1 MLLLTGGLVAL
12 LFVGCASGP
21 AFQDDRFDTSNFQGI
36 EVGLTGY
43 YVSITNRYRETLES
57 DYTKAQA
64 SLNYYK
70 AELDRFDEHIRRCQA
85 FLAKNRNEYWQN
97 LLPKEQVAYDGLK
110 SKYLHWVALINPY
123 LDDHIADAARATT
136 MQQKYRALLL
146 LTAEDLGVQKDR
158 VYSDQKCVFWIESV
172 SLQNTE
178 LILKVRFFSLPKAM
192 AGLSD
197 MHVSYN
203 GASLGSPKSAT
214 SWDFTEKMKNRPDD
228 IGPEENLYT
237 YTFYGENLADS
248 GVVKL
253 RINGY
258 NDFAVEKT
266 IEYKSR
272 ENEVSE
278 NFLKIRSL
286 EKSGNSISTEAVI
299 LKGKRNHGHLLL
311 PIKVTIGQETKSL
324 TLLLDTGASL
334 TSIPDSVYSDGVR
347 LQGLSTKEFA
357 TANGTVLAKVD
368 KLAVSVGSLT
378 KTLDVAIMPG
388 DVGLLGV
395 NFLDGYIYTV
405 DIDNEAVYLQKKL

>member
-1 MLLLTGGLVAL
+1 MLA
-12 LFVGCASGP
+12 A
-21 AFQDDRFDTSNFQGI
+21 
-36 EVGLTGY
+36 Y
-43 YVSITNRYRETLES
+43 YISIKCDVSIKGEALES

-64 SLNYYK
+64 SLNHYK
-70 AELDRFDEHIRRCQA
+70 AELDRFDEHIQRCRA
-85 FLAKNRNEYWQN
+85 FLANGRNEYWQN
-97 LLPKEQVAYDGLK
+97 LLPKEQVAYDGFK
-110 SKYLHWVALINPY
+110 STYLHWVALINPY
-123 LDDHIADAARATT
+123 LDDHIADAARTTT

-146 LTAEDLGVQKDR
+146 LTAEDLRVQKDR
-158 VYSDQKCVFWIESV
+158 VYSDQNCVFWIESV

-178 LILKVRFFSLPKAM
+178 LTLKVRFFTLPKAM
-192 AGLSD
+192 AGLSGV
-197 MHVSYN
+197 HVSYN

-214 SWDFTEKMKNRPDD
+214 SWDYTEKMENRRDD

-237 YTFYGENLADS
+237 YTFYGENLTDS

-253 RINGY
+253 RLNGY

-266 IEYKSR
+266 IEYRSR

-286 EKSGNSISTEAVI
+286 EKGGNSVSKEAVI
-299 LKGKRNHGHLLL
+299 LKGKRDHGHLLL
-311 PIKVTIGQETKSL
+311 PIKVTIGHETKSL

-347 LQGLSTKEFA
+347 LHGLSTKEFA

-368 KLAVSVGSLT
+368 KLSVSVGSLT

-405 DIDNEAVYLQKKL
+405 DIENEAVYLQKRL